1 MKAVFLDTVGLL
13 AVWDVTDQ
21 WHALADPVYERLHTT
36 NARLVTTS
44 LVLYECGNAASRR
57 PYRSD
62 LLLLRTSLGL
72 AGDLFEPTGVDID
85 SAWKDYERGVA
96 GDAGVVDLVSFAVMR
111 RLGITQVFTNDKHFT
126 AAGFEV
132 LF

>member
-1 MKAVFLDTVGLL
+1 MMPVFLDTVGLI
-13 AVWDVTDQ
+13 AVWDEADQ
-21 WHALADPVYERLHTT
+21 WHKAAVPVFIRLLS
-36 NARLVTTS
+36 AKRQLVTTPM
-44 LVLYECGNAASRR
+44 VLLECGNAAARR
-57 PYRSD
+57 VYRADVCD
-62 LLLLRTSLGL
+62 LRQRL
-72 AGDLFEPTGVDID
+72 I
-85 SAWKDYERGVA
+85 ERGQLIAPTDEEVQGAWHDYQKGLA